1 MLFAP
6 KGTPQAIVRRMNEE
20 VARALA
26 RPDVKR
32 KLQAN
37 DLDPLPQT
45 PGETARQL
53 QEDAAKWA
61 AVIRKINL
69 RVD

>member
-1 MLFAP
+1 
-6 KGTPQAIVRRMNEE
+6 MNEE